1 MITRG
6 VLLALLALG
15 LVAVAL
21 LWRLASG
28 PERPAAGSAACGEP
42 ATPIHRIRGPEPGSG
57 LTGPSVVVEGVVTA
71 DFRDGLSGIFVQDAG
86 GPETPGGGIF
96 VYLPT
101 VSDHATAELEPGDR
115 LRLSAQVGEFQ
126 GVRQLI
132 LVDDLARCDT
142 GVTLSPREL
151 QLPLEPDERWDY
163 LGMLLTL
170 PQDLVVTDNFLL
182 GRFGMLTVA
191 EGGRLYHPNNGNVA
205 GAPEDI
211 RADNERRRL
220 IVDDGSKVQ
229 NPEQVPF
236 LEPGETI
243 RAGDTMHA
251 GVTGVLSYSR
261 PAAFDAS
268 GPKDFRVHVIDTD
281 QVTFEATNPRPHR
294 PAAAANGEVDLNFAA
309 FNVLNYFVTYP
320 SENANARGA
329 QDEGELA
336 RQRAKLI
343 AAIEAIDADILGL
356 VEIENEAVIQA
367 DRPHSERRSA
377 AQDLVGGL
385 NEAYGQ
391 EIYRAMPDPEF
402 TGTDAIRQAII
413 YKPERFT
420 FLAAASDG
428 DPSHTRP
435 PIAGTFRRNDWPYAA
450 LSVIVVHHK
459 SKRCSEG
466 WEDDPETQFEGCF
479 NRLRQAQ
486 SAAAREFAAEL
497 KEAHS
502 LSDVLLLGDV
512 NAYQGEE
519 PIQILGEQ
527 GLVNL
532 NLHVPDRKR
541 YSFVFQGEAGTLD
554 YAFASDT
561 LAEQVT
567 GAELWHINADEP
579 RVLSFEQVR
588 YGPYQAYH
596 DDSRFRS
603 SDHDPVIVAAALEA
617 PDLNEAMIGDVGI
630 HLHAGALAP
639 EQAQALLEPLEE
651 ARQGRRAGEHRQAAA
666 AVRELKGELAALAG
680 ETGLSDDQLALIGVM
695 AEAEIELLTED

>member
-1 MITRG
+1 M
-6 VLLALLALG
+6 
-15 LVAVAL
+15 
-21 LWRLASG
+21 
-28 PERPAAGSAACGEP
+28 
-42 ATPIHRIRGPEPGSG
+42 
-57 LTGPSVVVEGVVTA
+57 VVEGVVTA
-71 DFRDGLSGIFVQDAG
+71 DFRDGLSGIFVQEAG
-86 GPETPGGGIF
+86 EPETAAGGIF
-96 VYLPT
+96 VYVPT
-101 VSDHATAELEPGDR
+101 ASDHANAELEPGDR

-191 EGGRLYHPNNGNVA
+191 EGGRLYHPNNANVA

-294 PAAAANGEVDLNFAA
+294 PAAAANGEVDLTFAA

-320 SENANARGA
+320 SENENARGA
-329 QDEGELA
+329 QNEGELA
-336 RQRAKLI
+336 RQRSKLI

-413 YKPERFT
+413 YKADRFT

-428 DPSHTRP
+428 DPSHARP

-588 YGPYQAYH
+588 YGPYEAYH
-596 DDSRFRS
+596 DDSEFRS
-603 SDHDPVIVAAALEA
+603 SDHDPVIVTAALEP
-617 PDLNEAMIGDVGI
+617 PDLIEAMIGDVGI
-630 HLHAGALAP
+630 HLQTGALAV
-639 EQAQALLEPLEE
+639 EQAEALLEPLKE
-651 ARQGRRAGEHRQAAA
+651 ARQRHRAGEYRQAAA
-666 AVRELKGELAALAG
+666 AIRGFTGELAALAP
-680 ETGLSDDQLALIGVM
+680 ETGLSDEQLALLSAM